1 MFLRGQKRPQ
11 DLLLRLRTSTH
22 LSSRLG
28 DILIFWALQ
37 QVLQQ
42 FSLSVTD
49 IIMDSEL
56 ESYAYKTT
64 MQLAQVKIF
73 LLRDTFEELT
83 VTKIH

>member
-1 MFLRGQKRPQ
+1 MG
-11 DLLLRLRTSTH
+11 TT
-22 LSSRLG
+22 
-28 DILIFWALQ
+28 A
-37 QVLQQ
+37 
-42 FSLSVTD
+42 SLAAIQPVTD

-83 VTKIH
+83 VTKIHWEYNSDKRNEKVTTINQELSKV